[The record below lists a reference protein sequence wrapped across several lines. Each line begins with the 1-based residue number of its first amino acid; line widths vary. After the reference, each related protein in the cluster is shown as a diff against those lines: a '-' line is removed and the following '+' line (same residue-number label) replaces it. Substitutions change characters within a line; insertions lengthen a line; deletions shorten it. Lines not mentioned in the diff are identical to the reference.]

1 MSQSSRYEREVERH
15 RARTPRSREL
25 QEEAAKYLPG
35 GSSRAAA
42 WLDPYPVFVVRGQGT
57 RIYDAD
63 GNEYLDFM
71 INATSL
77 ILGHAHPLVV
87 KKLQEQASK
96 GTAFANPTEHQTRLA
111 KILCQ
116 RIPSLEQVRFVNS
129 GTEATLNALRAARA
143 YTGKYKIAKFEGAY
157 HGTHDYAAV
166 SVKPSLNKLDPAG
179 PTAIPDDDSV
189 PPSVLG
195 EVVVL
200 PYNDLETSQSILR
213 KHQDELAALIMEP
226 VFSAIGYVP
235 GDRGFLQGIREMTQE
250 LGILLIY
257 DEVQSFRIAPG
268 GAQEHFGITPDL
280 TAMGKIIGGGMPA
293 GAFGGRKEIM
303 ALFDPSNGPAKLPHA
318 GTFNANPMT
327 MVAGATTLE
336 QLTPETYGQLNR
348 MGDAIR
354 EKLQSIFDELDVP
367 AQVTGIGSLFGIH
380 FTSEEV
386 KDYRSAVRADGGM
399 KKSLVLG
406 MQNEGVILFQGG
418 TGALAV
424 PHTESDVDTL
434 MEATRKVVQRLRG

>member
-1 MSQSSRYEREVERH
+1 MSG
-15 RARTPRSREL
+15 RS
-25 QEEAAKYLPG
+25 G

-87 KKLQEQASK
+87 KELQEQASK

-213 KHQDELAALIMEP
+213 KH
-226 VFSAIGYVP
+226 
-235 GDRGFLQGIREMTQE
+235 
-250 LGILLIY
+250 
-257 DEVQSFRIAPG
+257 
-268 GAQEHFGITPDL
+268 
-280 TAMGKIIGGGMPA
+280 
-293 GAFGGRKEIM
+293 
-303 ALFDPSNGPAKLPHA
+303 
-318 GTFNANPMT
+318 
-327 MVAGATTLE
+327 
-336 QLTPETYGQLNR
+336 R
-348 MGDAIR
+348 MSWP
-354 EKLQSIFDELDVP
+354 L
-367 AQVTGIGSLFGIH
+367 
-380 FTSEEV
+380 
-386 KDYRSAVRADGGM
+386 
-399 KKSLVLG
+399 
-406 MQNEGVILFQGG
+406 
-418 TGALAV
+418 
-424 PHTESDVDTL
+424 
-434 MEATRKVVQRLRG
+434 